1 MEGISW
7 RDKISNDEVLK
18 RVGENRCLMKT
29 VNKRKKN
36 WIGHVLRGDGFL
48 RDVLEGR
55 MMGKRVRGR
64 PRIGML
70 DELMEGS
77 FVKMKRR
84 AEERELWKEFV
95 PGTCRK
101 AEH

>member
-7 RDKISNDEVLK
+7 RDKINNEEVLK
-18 RVGENRCLMKT
+18 RVDENRCLMKT
-29 VNKRKKN
+29 VYKRKKN
-36 WIGHVLRGDGFL
+36 WIGHVVRGDGLL

-70 DELMEGS
+70 DELMESS

-84 AEERELWKEFV
+84 EEARA
-95 PGTCRK
+95 CRK
-101 AEH
+101 EEH

>member
-1 MEGISW
+1 
-7 RDKISNDEVLK
+7 
-18 RVGENRCLMKT
+18 MKT
-29 VNKRKKN
+29 VYKRKKN
-36 WIGHVLRGDGFL
+36 WIGHVLRGDGLL

-77 FVKMKRR
+77 FVQMKRR
-84 AEERELWKEFV
+84 ADARE
-95 PGTCRK
+95 
-101 AEH
+101 A

>member
-1 MEGISW
+1 MKGIGW
-7 RDKISNDEVLK
+7 RGKISNEEVLK
-18 RVGENRCLMKT
+18 RVDENRCLMKT
-29 VNKRKKN
+29 VFKRKKN
-36 WIGHVLRGDGFL
+36 WIGHVLRGDGLL

-55 MMGKRVRGR
+55 MMGKTVRGR
-64 PRIGML
+64 PRIEML

-84 AEERELWKEFV
+84 AEAREAWKEFV
-95 PGTCRK
+95 PRTCRK

>member
-1 MEGISW
+1 M
-7 RDKISNDEVLK
+7 LK
-18 RVGENRCLMKT
+18 RVDENRCLMKT
-29 VNKRKKN
+29 VYKRKKN
-36 WIGHVLRGDGFL
+36 WIGHVLRGDGLL

-70 DELMEGS
+70 DELMESS

-84 AEERELWKEFV
+84 AEGWKEFD
-95 PGTCRK
+95 PRT
-101 AEH
+101 